1 MKKSL
6 TINATRNGKKVAKSF
21 GFVNPDVANSLVG
34 GFAQMVNALSNDT
47 FVNAEVVK
55 KMDTSE
61 EDTSSQSQTPAA
73 KTEPTLIIDTAG
85 YGGIGS
91 YTYNGDGDIFGY
103 VEGYFLNI
111 DRNDKTFTVIGHD
124 DYTPYAAVSDYTI
137 TLYASETANFAA
149 KSVSATFS
157 SRPDTP
163 VTPVTPGI

>member
-73 KTEPTLIIDTAG
+73 KTEPTLIIDTG
-85 YGGIGS
+85 YGGNGS

-103 VEGYFLNI
+103 VEGASYFLNI
-111 DRNDKTFTVIGHD
+111 DRNDKKFTVIGHD
-124 DYTPYAAVSDYTI
+124 DYTPAVAVFDYTI

-157 SRPDTP
+157 SQLVPP
-163 VTPVTPGI
+163 VI